1 MKKLS
6 RIIATIM
13 LVIALGFIVYAIN
26 HPELSWPWSN
36 AVTFTIYGIYL
47 LIMIILFIAPF
58 KNK

>member
-1 MKKLS
+1 MKKVS

-13 LVIALGFIVYAIN
+13 LVVALGFFIYAIN

-36 AVTFTIYGIYL
+36 AITFTIYGIYL
-47 LIMIILFIAPF
+47 LIMIVLFIAPF

>member
-1 MKKLS
+1 MKKIS

>member
-1 MKKLS
+1 MS
-6 RIIATIM
+6 RIIASIM

-36 AVTFTIYGIYL
+36 AITFTIYGIYL
-47 LIMIILFIAPF
+47 LIMIVLFIAPF